1 MFIIIIVKAVKRT
14 LNPIINALASISFL
28 RPNLSAN
35 GAKNI
40 APIAI
45 PIKPALNINPS
56 VLGPRFKFSAI
67 IGAQYETTRTS
78 IPSKTFIKKQ
88 ITIEKY

>member
-1 MFIIIIVKAVKRT
+1 MFSLNAVKRT
-14 LNPIINALASISFL
+14 LKPIINALINISFL

-45 PIKPALNINPS
+45 PINPALNTTPS
-56 VLGPRFKFSAI
+56 VLGPRLKSWAMA
-67 IGAQYETTRTS
+67 GAQYDTTRTS
-78 IPSKTFIKKQ
+78 IPSKMFIKKQ
-88 ITIEKY
+88 IAIDKY

>member
-1 MFIIIIVKAVKRT
+1 MVSLKAVKRT

-45 PIKPALNINPS
+45 PTKPALNTIPS
-56 VLGPRFKFSAI
+56 DLGPRSKSSAI
-67 IGAQYETTRTS
+67 AGAQYETTRTS
-78 IPSKTFIKKQ
+78 IPSKTLIKKQ
-88 ITIEKY
+88 IAIDKY